1 MMLKYGLIHLAIMR
15 RPLPIGMNKNVYGL
29 FKHEVGGK
37 IMKEFILL
45 RGKTY
50 AYLTD
55 DDGEKKKV
63 KGTKKG

>member
-55 DDGEKKKV
+55 DEGEKKKV

>member
-1 MMLKYGLIHLAIMR
+1 MR